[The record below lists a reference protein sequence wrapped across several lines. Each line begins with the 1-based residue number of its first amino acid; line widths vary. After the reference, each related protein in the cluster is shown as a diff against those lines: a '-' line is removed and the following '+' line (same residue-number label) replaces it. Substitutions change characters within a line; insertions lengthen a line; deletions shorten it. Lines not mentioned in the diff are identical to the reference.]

1 MSGANVVKSLVL
13 GVIVGLALQILGDAD
28 TPAGDRALTVLVS
41 AGAGLVVGIV
51 SEWLTSLLPI
61 RLARTGTY
69 FVVNSVIAVVVAVAV
84 TVTLIVFTGAGPRD
98 AADAWPVVVIVVAI
112 VGVAYI
118 VDHFFHQRTQRR
130 LRLLQESLTDAA
142 GESE

>member
-1 MSGANVVKSLVL
+1 M
-13 GVIVGLALQILGDAD
+13 
-28 TPAGDRALTVLVS
+28 
-41 AGAGLVVGIV
+41 

-69 FVVNSVIAVVVAVAV
+69 LVVNGAIAVVVAAAV

-98 AADAWPVVVIVVAI
+98 AADAWPVVVLVVPI
-112 VGVAYI
+112 VGVAYVI
-118 VDHFFHQRTQRR
+118 DHFLHQRTQRR
-130 LRLLQESLTDAA
+130 LRSWQESLTDAA